1 MKNKNFFIFLIA
13 LIVLAG
19 CTGAKDAL
27 QGKKRSDGSDEFLIE
42 KKNPL
47 TKPPDYNELPVP
59 ISEENS
65 YTENDE
71 SEDIEILLKKNKT
84 NSNSSEQKNNNLEQ
98 SIIDKEQELVT
109 EELKNSGKPDDI
121 AKKISIG
128 KMNKFKEENSLLTQA
143 WVMEPKKKVH
153 DVLKE
158 LSIAD
163 LKIKEFYRIKIGE

>member
-1 MKNKNFFIFLIA
+1 MKTKNFFIFLIA
-13 LIVLAG
+13 LIVLVG

-84 NSNSSEQKNNNLEQ
+84 NSTSSEQKNNNLEQ
-98 SIIDKEQELVT
+98 SIIE
-109 EELKNSGKPDDI
+109 I
-121 AKKISIG
+121 IS
-128 KMNKFKEENSLLTQA
+128 N
-143 WVMEPKKKVH
+143 
-153 DVLKE
+153 
-158 LSIAD
+158 
-163 LKIKEFYRIKIGE
+163 